1 MDIKEKYYS
10 LIKEKSLP
18 NVLGEIL
25 EVSYSKK
32 ISILEELLSRFDE
45 SVIKIALGIYK
56 QNHVDINKINITRLK
71 NELVG
76 CSLFVIKNLSKEVK

>member
-18 NVLGEIL
+18 NILGEIL

-32 ISILEELLSRFDE
+32 ISILEELC
-45 SVIKIALGIYK
+45 YK
-56 QNHVDINKINITRLK
+56 YHSFQICLNHKSQIL
-71 NELVG
+71 
-76 CSLFVIKNLSKEVK
+76 